1 MTVDADLLIDLVV
14 EYWRLLRAA
23 EASLTWVPDER
34 RARCLPPIRYAEGR
48 LAALLERSGIVL
60 AVFDGRVY
68 DPGLPATPV
77 NGDEC
82 AGHAGSRVSRTLE
95 PAVVRE
101 GRILRFGKIILEA
114 EPDS

>member
-1 MTVDADLLIDLVV
+1 MNGDDDLLIDLIV

-23 EASLTWVPDER
+23 EASLAWVPDER
-34 RARCLPPIRYAEGR
+34 RARCVPPIRYAEGR
-48 LAALLERSGIVL
+48 LAALLERSGVVL

-77 NGDEC
+77 NGDEI
-82 AGHAGSRVSRTLE
+82 AGHAGTRVSRTLE
-95 PAVVRE
+95 PTVMRD